1 MAEDGVGANALR
13 VVVADDALLVRE
25 GVVRVLSRR
34 GFEVV
39 ALAADADE
47 LVRKVDGHI
56 PDVVVVDIRMPPTG
70 TDEGLRAAAA
80 IGERHPEIGVLVLSD
95 HLEPEYA
102 ARLLESGWPGR
113 GYLLKETLSE
123 GEVLAD
129 AIRRVARG
137 DSVVDPAIVRHVLRR
152 LRGDNPL
159 AELTD
164 REREILGLMAEG
176 LTNHAIA
183 ERLVL
188 SERTVESHV
197 GSVFTKLG
205 LRHTSDDHRR
215 VLAVL
220 RYLER

>member
-1 MAEDGVGANALR
+1 MAEDGVMADVLR

-39 ALAADADE
+39 AVAADAEE
-47 LVRKVDGHI
+47 LIRKVAGHR

-70 TDEGLRAAAA
+70 TDEGLRAAEELGA
-80 IGERHPEIGVLVLSD
+80 RHPGIGVLVLSD

-102 ARLLESGWPGR
+102 ARLLETGRPGR
-113 GYLLKETLSE
+113 GYLLKETLAE
-123 GEVLAD
+123 GDTLAD

-137 DSVVDPAIVRHVLRR
+137 DSVIDPAIVRHVLRR
-152 LRGDNPL
+152 LRQDDPMAN
-159 AELTD
+159 LTE
-164 REREILGLMAEG
+164 REREILRLMAEG
-176 LTNHAIA
+176 RTNHAIA
-183 ERLVL
+183 EHLVV
-188 SERTVESHV
+188 SDRTVESHV
-197 GSVFTKLG
+197 GSVFSKLG

-220 RYLER
+220 RYLDR